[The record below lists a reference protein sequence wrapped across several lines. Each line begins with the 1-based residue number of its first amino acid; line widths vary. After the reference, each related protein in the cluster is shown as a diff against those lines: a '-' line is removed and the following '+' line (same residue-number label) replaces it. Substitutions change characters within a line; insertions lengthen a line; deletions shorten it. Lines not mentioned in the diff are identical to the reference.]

1 MKKGNSSPGQHR
13 RGRDKA
19 PLTGRPRD
27 SSGKGIKSHF
37 HPFLAPSPGFSGC
50 PCSLGRP
57 ADPARPFR
65 PFRPKSKSTKG
76 TQSGTGGETRR
87 KTPQRIPPC
96 AHPTPASNRDNP
108 ELLPPQKKT
117 SAGTAGSPG
126 EGNEIPQ
133 VLRAFNFQLG
143 LDLGLQPDLR
153 CREEGET
160 LGKHPAGPPGLGESK
175 WGEGGAGGVKRA
187 SKPERGR

>member
-65 PFRPKSKSTKG
+65 PFRPKTKSTKG
-76 TQSGTGGETRR
+76 TQSRGGGKLAGKSRSESLRA
-87 KTPQRIPPC
+87 RIPPQPQTATIRSFC
-96 AHPTPASNRDNP
+96 PPKKKPRREPRGPREKGTKSPKSSGLLTFNLALTSGSSPTFG
-108 ELLPPQKKT
+108 
-117 SAGTAGSPG
+117 AGKRARRWANTRPG
-126 EGNEIPQ
+126 PRGWG
-133 VLRAFNFQLG
+133 RANG
-143 LDLGLQPDLR
+143 E
-153 CREEGET
+153 REER
-160 LGKHPAGPPGLGESK
+160 
-175 WGEGGAGGVKRA
+175 GG
-187 SKPERGR
+187 

>member
-1 MKKGNSSPGQHR
+1 MGVKKGNFWPGQHR

-27 SSGKGIKSHF
+27 SSGKGIKSNF

-50 PCSLGRP
+50 PCALGRP

-65 PFRPKSKSTKG
+65 PFRPKTKSTKG
-76 TQSGTGGETRR
+76 TQSRGGKNSQENPAANPSVR
-87 KTPQRIPPC
+87 
-96 AHPTPASNRDNP
+96 ASHPS
-108 ELLPPQKKT
+108 LKPPQSAASAPKKKT

-175 WGEGGAGGVKRA
+175 WGEGGAGG
-187 SKPERGR
+187 